1 MSVFKSQF
9 SRALRVIKSDYANIP
24 FPATAESGTNTSA
37 ATNQLIDS
45 AAQFITNNVKPGDI
59 VYNISDALAA
69 TVESVPSE
77 DLLVLNADIFTAS
90 GKIYVV
96 YQASSQ
102 TTIGNAG
109 CMLYVGGA
117 GNVNVLTIGG
127 DEIVFNA
134 VPAGTIL
141 PVQVLKLYSQAT
153 TATLVNALW

>member
-9 SRALRVIKSDYANIP
+9 SRALRVIKSNDANIP
-24 FPATAESGTNTSA
+24 FPATAESGTNTSTA
-37 ATNQLIDS
+37 NFQLIDS
-45 AAQFITNNVKPGDI
+45 AAEFVTNNVKAGDI
-59 VYNISDALAA
+59 VYNISDSLAA
-69 TVESVPSE
+69 TVVSVSGE
-77 DLLVLNADIFTAS
+77 TLLILNADIFTAS
-90 GKIYVV
+90 SKIYII

-117 GNVNVLTIGG
+117 GNVTVLTIGG
-127 DEIVFNA
+127 DEITFNA

-141 PVQVLKLYSQAT
+141 PVQVIKLYSSAT